1 MPPIGKADH
10 DIVYVEYDIKAKRIQ
25 QAPRKIYL
33 YKRADM
39 DGLRDHLAR
48 YRDSFLSS
56 DHSHMSVNDM
66 WVSFKSEVLAAIE
79 RFIPSKMTKTK
90 YSSPWI
96 DSSIKRLIKRRDRL
110 YFRARKSCSPD
121 IKSHYKRFRA
131 HVQKVIRD
139 AYRKHI
145 SGIFSFDTDSADP
158 DCPRKN
164 EKAKKFWS
172 FVKSLKKDAFGI
184 NSLRENGILKTDTLD
199 KANIC
204 NRQFESAFTR
214 ESDTEIPSKG
224 TSPFSPMGEIT
235 VDPKGVLKLLN
246 NLNIHKASGPDG
258 LSARVLK
265 ECSSEISVMLALIYN
280 ESLAQGTVPDD
291 WRQANV
297 APVFKKG
304 EKYNAANY
312 RPVSL
317 TCICCKTLE
326 HIIVSNINKHLAFQS
341 ILADC
346 QHGFRSQRSCET
358 QLVQFYHDMVSNL
371 DGARDRGQKQTDVI
385 IMDFAKAF
393 DKVPHRRLLYK
404 LGYYGIR
411 GSTHKWI
418 SSWLSEGSQKVVLDG
433 QASDPVPV
441 LSGVPQGSVL
451 GLVLFLIFI
460 NDLPDNI
467 RSSVRL
473 FADDCVLYRNIK
485 SPIDCQI
492 LQDDLDSLSQW
503 ETDWQMKFNVAK
515 CHSLRVTRHL
525 PDKQILF
532 DYTLHQQKLEQVQS
546 VKYLGLTNTNNL
558 DWGQH
563 VSEISCKATKTM
575 GFLRRNLALAPRHT
589 KEVAYKTLVRPQLEY
604 AAPIWKP
611 YHKLQIQEVEKVQRT
626 AARWTCRRWKNTSSV
641 GDMLDELEW
650 PSLEARRDQS
660 SLTFFYKIHSG
671 TVYLD
676 KDKYLTPAPNL
687 QRTRASHD
695 LQYTRYFA
703 YSDALKN
710 SFFPRTI
717 PLWNNLPSSVV
728 SSKTIEEFKGLI

>member
-1 MPPIGKADH
+1 MTCGSVSSPK
-10 DIVYVEYDIKAKRIQ
+10 YSRLLK
-25 QAPRKIYL
+25 
-33 YKRADM
+33 
-39 DGLRDHLAR
+39 GLFRQ
-48 YRDSFLSS
+48 
-56 DHSHMSVNDM
+56 
-66 WVSFKSEVLAAIE
+66 
-79 RFIPSKMTKTK
+79 KMTKTK

-110 YFRARKSCSPD
+110 YFRARKSSSPE
-121 IKSHYKRFRA
+121 IKSHNKRFRA

-139 AYRKHI
+139 AYWKHI

-184 NSLRENGILKTDTLD
+184 NSLRENGILKTDTLN

-258 LSARVLK
+258 LSFRVLK
-265 ECSSEISVMLALIYN
+265 ECSSEISPMLALIYN
-280 ESLAQGTVPDD
+280 ESLAQGTVLDD

-326 HIIVSNINKHLAFQS
+326 HIIVSNINKHLAFES

-371 DGARDRGQKQTDVI
+371 DGAHDRGQKQTDVI

-404 LGYYGIR
+404 LGYYRIR

-433 QASDPVPV
+433 QASDSVLV

-451 GLVLFLIFI
+451 GPVLFLIFI

-473 FADDCVLYRNIK
+473 FAYDCVLYRNIK
-485 SPIDCQI
+485 SPVDCQI
-492 LQDDLDSLSQW
+492 LQDDLNSLSQW

-515 CHSLRVTRHL
+515 CHSMRVTRHL

-546 VKYLGLTNTNNL
+546 AKYLGLTITYNL

-575 GFLRRNLALAPRHT
+575 RFLLRNLALAPRHT

-604 AAPIWKP
+604 AAPIWNP
-611 YHKLQIQEVEKVQRT
+611 YHKLQIKEVEKVQRT
-626 AARWTCRRWKNTSSV
+626 AARWTCRRWRNTSSV
-641 GDMLDELEW
+641 GDMLDKLDR
-650 PSLEARRDQS
+650 PSLEARREQS
-660 SLTFFYKIHSG
+660 SFTFFYKIHSG
-671 TVYLD
+671 TVSLD

-687 QRTRASHD
+687 HRTRASHD

-717 PLWNNLPSSVV
+717 PLWNSLPSSVV